1 MAMVRGCIDGI
12 NADSVD
18 CQLFEVRN
26 VTVASIR
33 LRESG
38 ENGLGVSERPL
49 QRGEKRVEEGG
60 QRAPRRGQA
69 GQDEKNV
76 ARTGR

>member
-38 ENGLGVSERPL
+38 ENGLGVSERP
-49 QRGEKRVEEGG
+49 
-60 QRAPRRGQA
+60 
-69 GQDEKNV
+69 
-76 ARTGR
+76 